1 MFKPRS
7 KSIGRSPSRSFNPE
21 GGEQLEEHN
30 ALNNET
36 VDNPSAVDDSKL
48 ERIEILSELTNEL
61 DKKQIC
67 GDKYT
72 TQDKSQTA
80 SYFFLSLNK
89 CKKRVNISPPSNL
102 SNVKRKIWIFN

>member
-7 KSIGRSPSRSFNPE
+7 KSIGRSPSRTFSSE
-21 GGEQLEEHN
+21 RKEQLEEHN
-30 ALNNET
+30 ALSNET

-80 SYFFLSLNK
+80 SYFF
-89 CKKRVNISPPSNL
+89 
-102 SNVKRKIWIFN
+102 

>member
-7 KSIGRSPSRSFNPE
+7 KSIGRSPSRTFSSE
-21 GGEQLEEHN
+21 RKEQLEEHN
-30 ALNNET
+30 ALELSNPDNP
-36 VDNPSAVDDSKL
+36 DNPSAVDDSKL

-80 SYFFLSLNK
+80 SYFF
-89 CKKRVNISPPSNL
+89 
-102 SNVKRKIWIFN
+102 